1 MGVYT
6 TLLHTQHT
14 QLFMASKNISL
25 PEDVYRK
32 LAEEKRE
39 GESFGDV
46 IDRLLRGRPLSA
58 FWGSWSEETADR
70 AFEAVREGRERSEEK
85 LDRLFD

>member
-1 MGVYT
+1 
-6 TLLHTQHT
+6 
-14 QLFMASKNISL
+14 MASKNISL

-58 FWGSWSEETADR
+58 FWGSWSEETASR
-70 AFEAVREGRERSEEK
+70 AREAVKEGRAGSEAKLER
-85 LDRLFD
+85 LYD